1 MKTGKRLLSLGM
13 ALTLLMS
20 LAACGSGAS
29 EESAATVSESEA
41 VASEASETAPEEAPE
56 STPAEP
62 AAETSQTEDESED
75 LPDSGFTVVS
85 LPLTEEEVT
94 FSIFFSQPDFF
105 NAFLED
111 PADNPCFQELA
122 KRTNVSLD
130 FMVVSQEAQA
140 DRFQVLAASGGLPD
154 LVMNGSSMY
163 AGGGAKAVEDE
174 VFVNLADYEEFMPNY
189 FHYVNLDK
197 EWKALLSTDQGAV
210 VDAVYAINS
219 PAGLGGSGLL
229 IRGDW
234 LDELNLDMPQ
244 SYDEYY
250 DVLTAFKNEKGC
262 SAPLQINAGLSNQLW
277 AMGFGTNGA
286 LGDHDNNYDWFGS
299 IDDTVVFWPA
309 TENFREYLETMQK
322 WYVEGLVDSDWISR
336 TGGPSAD
343 KTLIGNGD
351 TGLWF
356 STLSDIA
363 SFDELDPNAN
373 IVPAPTPGRDANYT
387 GFMMPAAM
395 ARDRTC
401 LSVSTNCENVELAAQ
416 YIDYLF
422 SEEGRLL
429 SNYGVEDLTFEYDE
443 EGNPQFTEFVTN
455 SDTGFDSS
463 LTMVLYGLGNFP
475 GAFDPTRYY
484 GDRQLE
490 TLELWCAYKEHESE
504 TTIRGFSS
512 AMDLSGE
519 EAVDAAAVMS
529 DIMTMVRE
537 TTSKVMCN
545 QATMEEYDQ
554 MVLDLEDMGIDTVI
568 SYYQDSYDSYSGN

>member
-1 MKTGKRLLSLGM
+1 MKKLKRYIAMLLAVMLVLSL
-13 ALTLLMS
+13 T
-20 LAACGSGAS
+20 ACGESGNG
-29 EESAATVSESEA
+29 SAASAQNAADASIEEVSKADVPETETIEDA
-41 VASEASETAPEEAPE
+41 ASTAEDVPMEEL
-56 STPAEP
+56 S
-62 AAETSQTEDESED
+62 DG
-75 LPDSGFTVVS
+75 LTVVS
-85 LPLTEEEVT
+85 LPLTEEEET

-154 LVMNGSSMY
+154 LIMNGSSMY
-163 AGGGAKAVEDE
+163 AGGGAKAIEDE
-174 VFVNLADYEEFMPNY
+174 VLVNLADYEEFMPNY

-197 EWKALLSTDQGAV
+197 EWKALLSADNGTI
-210 VDAVYAINS
+210 VDAVYALNS

-234 LDELNLDMPQ
+234 LDELGLDMPQ

-250 DVLTAFKNEKGC
+250 DVLTTFKNEKGC

-286 LGDHDNNYDWFGS
+286 IGDHDNNYDWFGS

-309 TENFREYLETMQK
+309 TENYREYLETMQK
-322 WYVEGLVDSDWISR
+322 WYAEGLVDADWISR

-416 YIDYLF
+416 YIDYIF
-422 SEEGRLL
+422 SEEGQLL
-429 SNYGVEDLTFEYDE
+429 SNYGIEGLTFEYDE

-490 TLELWCAYKEHESE
+490 TLELWCAYKEHGSE
-504 TTIRGFSS
+504 TNVRGFSS

-519 EAVDAAAVMS
+519 DAVEAAAIMS
-529 DIMTMVRE
+529 DIMTTVRE

-545 QATMEEYDQ
+545 QATLEEYDA
-554 MVLDLEDMGIDTVI
+554 MVASLKDMGIDSVLEA
-568 SYYQDSYDSYSGN
+568 YQRTYDAYIGA